1 MNELD
6 KYHDQLAEQEIVNLQ
21 IPPEQD
27 SEATSDMVAGILRRW
42 YIVLLI
48 FLIVCGIGLP
58 AVWLM
63 IKPVY
68 NVTGA
73 IRVAPILADI
83 LSGEEDRG
91 EISNYESFMNTQAEK
106 ITSNAVV
113 QRVADD
119 LVSKK
124 LSFFDDEPTG
134 LVSKWK
140 QKLLGTKT
148 KIEPAMKLKRAIVD
162 QGIILIAANRS
173 SELIK
178 INMQSANIEE
188 AKQIVDSFIRA
199 YMEIEVVNSDED
211 ENRQLAILENRRDF
225 LYEKIEN
232 DRQTIYQ
239 LGQEYGTVA
248 LEGRQDMMLE
258 RVASL
263 LNTKTGVEAQRIKL
277 EAQVQLLER
286 TREQAI
292 SPEELLKMRQDYI
305 NQDPAVVAFTGN
317 ITQLEQ
323 ELIVAQQKLSPM
335 NPDLS
340 RKSELLRILKK
351 HLEDRKQEASSTF
364 DELVAKE
371 TAEAGNKQLV
381 SVRSEL
387 EQTREY
393 EKRLEDILSQQD
405 IQTIGVGRKQ
415 LTIQEL
421 QDRLESTREAYNTV
435 LKRIQNVELQ
445 RKRPTRISVHYNA
458 DISAINDKRI
468 KYSIAM
474 VFGALVCGMGLA
486 YLRDKADQSLRT
498 PDDVAKRIGI
508 RIIGTTTSLNTVKPA
523 LLPEQIVGD
532 YQTIRANLGLL
543 GGKGIPKK
551 LVVTSPGM
559 KEGKTTFAVNLATSL
574 SESGKKVLL
583 IDGDLRKPDVAR
595 LLNLPRDTR
604 GLHDVLCGVKFE
616 QAVFS
621 VASTGLDVL
630 AADFH
635 DAADAYELLAL
646 PSTAKRINMI
656 SKKYDHVIID
666 TPPALVF
673 PDALM
678 WAKIGNAVI
687 LVSYAGHTTLPDL
700 KEAKER
706 LAQTNVK
713 VLGTVLSSVQAEHSY
728 YRHGHSYYAQNA
740 ESRESPRISRRK
752 LMFSMEESPDY
763 ADGSETPESEEPAE
777 DFTSSKSAESRESVE
792 RKRTRKTSR
801 LSEENG
807 EDDNNVSE
815 TDDDNNVSKT
825 DDDNKPVET

>member
-1 MNELD
+1 MRL
-6 KYHDQLAEQEIVNLQ
+6 
-21 IPPEQD
+21 
-27 SEATSDMVAGILRRW
+27 
-42 YIVLLI
+42 
-48 FLIVCGIGLP
+48 
-58 AVWLM
+58 
-63 IKPVY
+63 
-68 NVTGA
+68 
-73 IRVAPILADI
+73 
-83 LSGEEDRG
+83 
-91 EISNYESFMNTQAEK
+91 
-106 ITSNAVV
+106 
-113 QRVADD
+113 
-119 LVSKK
+119 
-124 LSFFDDEPTG
+124 
-134 LVSKWK
+134 K
-140 QKLLGTKT
+140 Q
-148 KIEPAMKLKRAIVD
+148 AIVD
-162 QGIILIAANRS
+162 QGSILVAANRR
-173 SELIK
+173 SELIN
-178 INMQSANIEE
+178 INMQSKNIEE
-188 AKQIVDSFIRA
+188 ARQIVDSFIKA
-199 YMEIEVVNSDED
+199 YMEIEVVSSDED

-225 LYEKIEN
+225 LYEKMEN

-248 LEGRQDMMLE
+248 LEGRQDMMLQ
-258 RVASL
+258 RVSNL
-263 LNTKTGVEAQRIKL
+263 LNTLTSVEAERIKL

-292 SPEELLKMRQDYI
+292 SPEDLLKMRQEYI

-323 ELIVAQQKLSPM
+323 ELIVAKQTLSPM
-335 NPDLS
+335 NPELS
-340 RKSELLRILKK
+340 RKSELLRILKE
-351 HLEDRKQEASSTF
+351 HLEDRRQEASSAF

-371 TAEAGNKQLV
+371 SAEAGNKQLIA
-381 SVRSEL
+381 VRSEL

-393 EKRLEDILSQQD
+393 EKRLMEILSQQD
-405 IQTIGVGRKQ
+405 TQTIGIGRKQ

-421 QDRLESTREAYNTV
+421 QDRLESTKEAYSLV
-435 LKRIQNVELQ
+435 LKRIEALEMQ

-458 DISAINDKRI
+458 DISSINDKRV
-468 KYSIAM
+468 KYSIAL
-474 VFGALVCGMGLA
+474 VFGSLVCGMGLA
-486 YLRDKADQSLRT
+486 HLRDKADQSLRT

-595 LLNLPRDTR
+595 LLNLPRDSR

-616 QAVFS
+616 QAVYS
-621 VASTGLDVL
+621 IASTGLDVL

-646 PSTAKRINMI
+646 SSTAKRINMI
-656 SKKYDHVIID
+656 SRKYDHVIID

-678 WAKIGNAVI
+678 WAKIGNAVV

-728 YRHGHSYYAQNA
+728 YRQGHSYYAQST
-740 ESRESPRISRRK
+740 ESRDDAKISRRK

-763 ADGSETPESEEPAE
+763 ADDPKKHNPEEPAE
-777 DFTSSKSAESRESVE
+777 SFTSSKSAESGESVK
-792 RKRTRKTSR
+792 RKRTKKTSR

-815 TDDDNNVSKT
+815 IDDDNG
-825 DDDNKPVET
+825 PAEA

>member
-6 KYHDQLAEQEIVNLQ
+6 KIQDPVVGQEIVNMQ
-21 IPPEQD
+21 IPPEQSD
-27 SEATSDMVAGILRRW
+27 EATSDMVAGILRRW

-58 AVWLM
+58 VIWLQV
-63 IKPVY
+63 KPVY
-68 NVTGA
+68 SVTGA

-83 LSGEEDRG
+83 LTNEQDRG

-119 LVSKK
+119 LVDKD
-124 LSFFDDEPTG
+124 LSFFKDEPTG

-140 QKLLGTKT
+140 QKILGTKT
-148 KIEPAMKLKRAIVD
+148 KTEPAMKLKQAIVD
-162 QGIILIAANRS
+162 SGTIIVAANRRN
-173 SELIK
+173 ELIK
-178 INMQSANIEE
+178 INMESTNIED

-199 YMEIEVVNSDED
+199 YMDIEVVSSDEG
-211 ENRQLAILENRRDF
+211 ENRKLAILENRRDF
-225 LYEKIEN
+225 LYERIEN

-239 LGQEYGTVA
+239 LGQEYGSVA
-248 LEGRQDMMLE
+248 LQGRQDMMQQ
-258 RVASL
+258 RVVSL
-263 LNTKTGVEAQRIKL
+263 LNTLTGVEAERMKL
-277 EAQVQLLER
+277 EARVQLLER
-286 TREQAI
+286 TREQTIPA
-292 SPEELLKMRQDYI
+292 EELLKMRRDYI
-305 NQDPAVVAFTGN
+305 NQDPAVVAFTGS

-323 ELIVAQQKLSPM
+323 ELIVARQTLSPM
-335 NPDLS
+335 NSELS
-340 RKSELLRILKK
+340 RKTELLRILKT
-351 HLEDRKQEASSTF
+351 HLEDRKQEASNAF
-364 DELVAKE
+364 DNLVAKE

-381 SVRSEL
+381 TVRSEL
-387 EQTREY
+387 DQTREY
-393 EKRLEDILSQQD
+393 ERRLQEILSQQD
-405 IQTIGVGRKQ
+405 TKTIGVGRKQ

-421 QDRLESTREAYNTV
+421 QDRLDSAKGAYNIV
-435 LKRIQNVELQ
+435 LKRIQDLELQ
-445 RKRPTRISVHYNA
+445 RKRPTRISAHYNA
-458 DISAINDKRI
+458 DISSINDKRV
-468 KYSIAM
+468 KYSIAL
-474 VFGALVCGMGLA
+474 VFGSLVCGMGLA
-486 YLRDKADQSLRT
+486 YLRDKADLSLRT

-508 RIIGTTTSLNTVKPA
+508 QIIGTTTSLDAVKPA

-543 GGKGIPKK
+543 GDKGIPKK
-551 LVVTSPGM
+551 LVVTSPNM

-595 LLNLPRDTR
+595 LLNLPKGSR
-604 GLHDVLCGVKFE
+604 GLHDVLCGVKFD

-621 VASTGLDVL
+621 IVSSGLDVL

-646 PSTAKRINMI
+646 SSTAKRINMI

-706 LAQTNVK
+706 LAQANVK

-728 YRHGHSYYAQNA
+728 YRHGHSYYAQSA
-740 ESRESPRISRRK
+740 ESRDSARVSRRK
-752 LMFSMEESPDY
+752 LMFSVEESPDY
-763 ADGSETPESEEPAE
+763 ADDSETSESEDPAE
-777 DFTSSKSAESRESVE
+777 A
-792 RKRTRKTSR
+792 
-801 LSEENG
+801 
-807 EDDNNVSE
+807 
-815 TDDDNNVSKT
+815 
-825 DDDNKPVET
+825 

>member
-6 KYHDQLAEQEIVNLQ
+6 KIQDPAVGQEIVNMQ
-21 IPPEQD
+21 IPPEQSD
-27 SEATSDMVAGILRRW
+27 EATSDMVAGILRRW

-48 FLIVCGIGLP
+48 FLIVCGVGLP
-58 AVWLM
+58 AIWFTV
-63 IKPVY
+63 KPVY

-83 LSGEEDRG
+83 LTGGEDRG
-91 EISNYESFMNTQAEK
+91 GISNYENFKNTQAEK

-119 LVSKK
+119 LVDKN
-124 LSFFDDEPTG
+124 LSYFKNEPTD

-140 QKLLGTKT
+140 QKLLGKKT
-148 KIEPAMKLKRAIVD
+148 QIEPADMLKNAIVD
-162 QGIILIAANRS
+162 RGTIVVGADRRD
-173 SELIK
+173 ELIK
-178 INMQSANIEE
+178 INMISTNVEE
-188 AKQIVDSFIRA
+188 AKQIVDAFIRA
-199 YMEIEVVNSDED
+199 YMGIEVVSSDQD
-211 ENRQLAILENRRDF
+211 ENRKLDILEKRSRF
-225 LYEKIEN
+225 LEEKIESN
-232 DRQTIYQ
+232 RQTIYQ
-239 LGQEYGTVA
+239 LGQEYGDVV
-248 LEGRQDMMLE
+248 LQGRQDMMLQ

-263 LNTKTGVEAQRIKL
+263 LNTLTGVEAERIKL
-277 EAQVQLLER
+277 EAQVKLLER
-286 TREQAI
+286 TRERPI
-292 SPEELLKMRQDYI
+292 PPEELLKMRQDYI
-305 NQDPAVVAFTGN
+305 NEDPAVVSFTGN

-323 ELIVAQQKLSPM
+323 ELIVAKQTLSPT
-335 NPDLS
+335 NPELS
-340 RKSELLRILKK
+340 RRNELLRILKQ
-351 HLEDRKQEASSTF
+351 HLEERKQEASNAF
-364 DELVAKE
+364 DTLVAKE

-381 SVRSEL
+381 TVRSQL

-393 EKRLEDILSQQD
+393 ENRLRETLSEQD
-405 IQTIGVGRKQ
+405 IKTVGIGRKQ
-415 LTIQEL
+415 LMIEEY
-421 QDRLESTREAYNTV
+421 QDKLESAKEEYKLV
-435 LKRIQNVELQ
+435 IKRIQALEFQ
-445 RKRPTRISVHYNA
+445 RERQPRITVHYNA
-458 DISAINDKRI
+458 DIASINDKRV
-468 KYSIAM
+468 KYSIAL
-474 VFGALVCGMGLA
+474 VFGSLVCGMGLA

-532 YQTIRANLGLL
+532 YQTIRTNLGLF

-595 LLNLPRDTR
+595 LLNLPKDSR
-604 GLHDVLCGVKFE
+604 GLHDVLCGVKFD

-646 PSTAKRINMI
+646 PSTAKRINII

-687 LVSYAGHTTLPDL
+687 LVSYAGHTTMPDL

-706 LAQTNVK
+706 LSQINVK

-728 YRHGHSYYAQNA
+728 YRQGHSYYAQST
-740 ESRESPRISRRK
+740 ESRENARVSRRK

-763 ADGSETPESEEPAE
+763 IDDSETDESEEPTE
-777 DFTSSKSAESRESVE
+777 DFTYSESDKPGKSVVQ
-792 RKRTRKTSR
+792 KQTQKTST
-801 LSEENG
+801 LSEEDG
-807 EDDNNVSE
+807 EDFDNDITGSNGDDEPSE
-815 TDDDNNVSKT
+815 A
-825 DDDNKPVET
+825 

>member
-1 MNELD
+1 MEELD
-6 KYHDQLAEQEIVNLQ
+6 KYHGQVAGQEIVNLQ

-27 SEATSDMVAGILRRW
+27 SEGTSDMVAGIFRRW

-58 AVWLM
+58 AVWLLV
-63 IKPVY
+63 KPVY
-68 NVTGA
+68 DVTGA

-106 ITSNAVV
+106 ITSSAVV

-119 LVSKK
+119 LVDKN
-124 LSFFDDEPTG
+124 LYFFEGEPTSRI
-134 LVSKWK
+134 LKWK
-140 QKLLGTKT
+140 QKLLGTQT
-148 KIEPAMKLKRAIVD
+148 TMEPAMKLKQAIVD
-162 QGIILIAANRS
+162 DRS
-173 SELIK
+173 IVVGAKRGSELII
-178 INMQSANIEE
+178 INMQSTNIED

-211 ENRQLAILENRRDF
+211 ENRQLTILENRRDL
-225 LYEKIEN
+225 LYGKIEN

-286 TREQAI
+286 TREQTIA
-292 SPEELLKMRQDYI
+292 PEELLRMRQDYI

-323 ELIVAQQKLSPM
+323 ELIVAQQTLSPM
-335 NPDLS
+335 NPELS
-340 RKSELLRILKK
+340 RRTELLRALKK
-351 HLEDRKQEASSTF
+351 YLEDRKQEASSVF
-364 DELVAKE
+364 DDLVAKE

-393 EKRLEDILSQQD
+393 EKRLDEILSQQD

-421 QDRLESTREAYNTV
+421 QDSLESTKEAYSLV
-435 LKRIQNVELQ
+435 LKRIQNLELQ
-445 RKRPTRISVHYNA
+445 RKRPTRISVHYYA
-458 DISAINDKRI
+458 DIASINDKRA
-468 KYSIAM
+468 KYSMAM
-474 VFGALVCGMGLA
+474 VFGSLVCGMGLA

-559 KEGKTTFAVNLATSL
+559 KEGKTTFSVNLATSL

-595 LLNLPRDTR
+595 LLNLPTGTR

-621 VASTGLDVL
+621 VVSTGLDVL
-630 AADFH
+630 AADLH

-656 SKKYDHVIID
+656 SKQYDHVIID

-728 YRHGHSYYAQNA
+728 YRQGHSYYAQNA
-740 ESRESPRISRRK
+740 ESREGPRTSRRK

-763 ADGSETPESEEPAE
+763 ADDSVASDSEE
-777 DFTSSKSAESRESVE
+777 S
-792 RKRTRKTSR
+792 
-801 LSEENG
+801 G
-807 EDDNNVSE
+807 EDDNNYSC
-815 TDDDNNVSKT
+815 TDDDN
-825 DDDNKPVET
+825 

>member
-6 KYHDQLAEQEIVNLQ
+6 KYHDPMTGQEIVNMQ
-21 IPPEQD
+21 IPPEQNE
-27 SEATSDMVAGILRRW
+27 EATSDMVAGILRRW

-58 AVWLM
+58 AIWLTVE
-63 IKPVY
+63 PVY
-68 NVTGA
+68 SVTGA
-73 IRVAPILADI
+73 IKIAPILADI
-83 LSGEEDRG
+83 LSGEQDRG
-91 EISNYESFMNTQAEK
+91 EISNYESFKNTQAEK
-106 ITSNAVV
+106 IRSNTVV

-119 LVSKK
+119 LVDKN
-124 LSFFDDEPTG
+124 LSFFDNEPTG

-140 QKLLGTKT
+140 RKLLGPQAKL
-148 KIEPAMKLKRAIVD
+148 EPAMKLKKAIVED
-162 QGIILIAANRS
+162 GTILVGADRRD
-173 SELIK
+173 ELIK
-178 INMQSANIEE
+178 IGMESTNIEE

-199 YMEIEVVNSDED
+199 YMEIEVVSSDEG
-211 ENRQLAILENRRDF
+211 ENRNLAILENRRDI
-225 LYEKIEN
+225 LYERIEN

-239 LGQEYGTVA
+239 LGQEYGSVA
-248 LEGRQDMMLE
+248 LEGRQDMMLQ

-263 LNTKTGVEAQRIKL
+263 LNTLTGVEAERIKL
-277 EAQVQLLER
+277 EAQVKLLER
-286 TREQAI
+286 TREQPIPAA
-292 SPEELLKMRQDYI
+292 ELLKMRQDYI
-305 NQDPAVVAFTGN
+305 NEDPMVVAFTGTV
-317 ITQLEQ
+317 TQLEQ
-323 ELIVAQQKLSPM
+323 DIIVAKQSLSPT
-335 NPDLS
+335 NPELS
-340 RKSELLRILKK
+340 RITERLRIFNE
-351 HLEDRKQEASSTF
+351 HLENRKQEASNAF
-364 DELVAKE
+364 DNMVRKE

-381 SVRSEL
+381 TVRSQL

-393 EKRLEDILSQQD
+393 ENSLRDTLSQQD

-421 QDRLESTREAYNTV
+421 QDRLDSTKETYNIV
-435 LKRIQNVELQ
+435 LKRIQDLELQ

-458 DISAINDKRI
+458 DITSINDKRI
-468 KYSIAM
+468 KYSLAL
-474 VFGALVCGMGLA
+474 VFGSLVCGMGLA

-543 GGKGIPKK
+543 GGRGIPKK
-551 LVVTSPGM
+551 LVVTSPNM

-595 LLNLPRDTR
+595 LLNLPKGSR
-604 GLHDVLCGVKFE
+604 GLHDVLSGVKFD

-646 PSTAKRINMI
+646 PSTAKRINII
-656 SKKYDHVIID
+656 SRKYDHVIID

-678 WAKIGNAVI
+678 WAKIGKAVV
-687 LVSYAGHTTLPDL
+687 LVSYAGHTTMPDL
-700 KEAKER
+700 KQAKER
-706 LAQTNVK
+706 LSQINVK

-728 YRHGHSYYAQNA
+728 YRHGHSYYAQSA

-763 ADGSETPESEEPAE
+763 ADDSETAESEEPTE
-777 DFTSSKSAESRESVE
+777 GFTYSKSDKSRKSVM
-792 RKRTRKTSR
+792 RKRTRKTSPR
-801 LSEENG
+801 SKEDSKDF
-807 EDDNNVSE
+807 DDNISE
-815 TDDDNNVSKT
+815 RKGDN
-825 DDDNKPVET
+825 ETTEA

>member
-6 KYHDQLAEQEIVNLQ
+6 KYQDSVAGQEIVNMQ
-21 IPPEQD
+21 IPPEQGD
-27 SEATSDMVAGILRRW
+27 EATSDMVAGILRRW

-48 FLIVCGIGLP
+48 FLIISGIGLP
-58 AVWLM
+58 AIWLM
-63 IKPVY
+63 VKPVHT
-68 NVTGA
+68 VTGA
-73 IRVAPILADI
+73 IRVAPILVDL
-83 LSGEEDRG
+83 LSDEQDRG
-91 EISNYESFMNTQAEK
+91 EISNYENFKNTEAEK
-106 ITSNAVV
+106 IRSNTVI
-113 QRVADD
+113 QRVADN
-119 LVSKK
+119 LVDRN
-124 LSFFDDEPTG
+124 LSFFKDEPTD

-140 QKLLGTKT
+140 RKLLGPQDKL
-148 KIEPAMKLKRAIVD
+148 EPAMKLKKAIVD
-162 QGIILIAANRS
+162 DGTIVIGAGRTD
-173 SELIK
+173 ELIK
-178 INMQSANIEE
+178 ISMESTNLEE

-199 YMEIEVVNSDED
+199 YMEIEVVSSDED
-211 ENRQLAILENRRDF
+211 ENRKLAVLENRRDF
-225 LYEKIEN
+225 LYERIEN

-239 LGQEYGTVA
+239 LGQEYGDVA
-248 LEGRQDMMLE
+248 LQGRQDMMLQ
-258 RVASL
+258 RVANL
-263 LNTKTGVEAQRIKL
+263 MDTLNGVEAERLKL
-277 EAQVQLLER
+277 EARVRLLER
-286 TREQAI
+286 TREQPIPAAD
-292 SPEELLKMRQDYI
+292 LLKMRQDYI
-305 NQDPAVVAFTGN
+305 NEDPAVVAFTEN

-323 ELIVAQQKLSPM
+323 ELIAAKQTLSPT
-335 NPDLS
+335 NPELS
-340 RKSELLRILKK
+340 RKTELLRILKE
-351 HLEDRKQEASSTF
+351 HLEERKQEASNAF
-364 DELVAKE
+364 DNLVAKE
-371 TAEAGNKQLV
+371 TAEAGNKELV
-381 SVRSEL
+381 TVRSQL

-393 EKRLEDILSQQD
+393 ENSLRETLSKQD
-405 IQTIGVGRKQ
+405 IQTVQTGRKQ

-421 QDRLESTREAYNTV
+421 QDRLDTTKEEYSLV
-435 LKRIQNVELQ
+435 LKRIQALELQ
-445 RKRPTRISVHYNA
+445 RKRPARISVYYNA
-458 DISAINDKRI
+458 DIAEINDKRI
-468 KYSIAM
+468 KYSMGI
-474 VFGALVCGMGLA
+474 VFVSLVCGMGLA

-532 YQTIRANLGLL
+532 YQTIRTNLGLL

-595 LLNLPRDTR
+595 LLNLPKGSR

-630 AADFH
+630 AADFQ

-646 PSTAKRINMI
+646 PSTAKRIDII

-678 WAKIGNAVI
+678 WAKIGKAVV
-687 LVSYAGHTTLPDL
+687 LVSYAGHTTMPDL

-706 LAQTNVK
+706 LSQIDAE

-728 YRHGHSYYAQNA
+728 YRHGHSYYAQSA
-740 ESRESPRISRRK
+740 EARESARVSRRK

-763 ADGSETPESEEPAE
+763 I
-777 DFTSSKSAESRESVE
+777 
-792 RKRTRKTSR
+792 
-801 LSEENG
+801 
-807 EDDNNVSE
+807 DDSE
-815 TDDDNNVSKT
+815 TDEPTEV
-825 DDDNKPVET
+825 

>member
-6 KYHDQLAEQEIVNLQ
+6 KYQDPVVGQEIVNMQ
-21 IPPEQD
+21 IPPEQSD
-27 SEATSDMVAGILRRW
+27 EDTSDVVAGIFRRW

-58 AVWLM
+58 AIWLVV
-63 IKPVY
+63 KPVY

-73 IRVAPILADI
+73 IRIAPILADI
-83 LSGEEDRG
+83 LSGEQDRG

-106 ITSNAVV
+106 ITSNMVV

-119 LVSKK
+119 LVDKN
-124 LSFFDDEPTG
+124 LPFFKDEPTDSI
-134 LVSKWK
+134 SKWK

-148 KIEPAMKLKRAIVD
+148 NTEPAMKLKQAIVD
-162 QGIILIAANRS
+162 DGIIIVAADRRN
-173 SELIK
+173 ELIK
-178 INMQSANIEE
+178 INMESSNIEE

-199 YMEIEVVNSDED
+199 YMQIEVVSSDED
-211 ENRQLAILENRRDF
+211 ENRKLAILENRRDF

-239 LGQEYGTVA
+239 LGQEYGSVA
-248 LEGRQDMMLE
+248 LEGRQDMMLQ
-258 RVASL
+258 RVANL
-263 LNTKTGVEAQRIKL
+263 LDTLTGVEAERIKL
-277 EAQVQLLER
+277 EARVQLLER

-292 SPEELLKMRQDYI
+292 PAEELLKMRRDYI
-305 NQDPAVVAFTGN
+305 NEDPAVVAFTGN

-323 ELIVAQQKLSPM
+323 DLIVAKQTLSPT
-335 NPDLS
+335 NPELS
-340 RKSELLRILKK
+340 RKVELLRILKE
-351 HLEDRKQEASSTF
+351 HLEDRKQEASNAF
-364 DELVAKE
+364 DNLVAKE

-381 SVRSEL
+381 TVRSEL

-393 EKRLEDILSQQD
+393 EKRLNDILSQQD
-405 IQTIGVGRKQ
+405 IRTIGVGRKQ
-415 LTIQEL
+415 LTIQEF
-421 QDRLESTREAYNTV
+421 QDRLDSAKEAYNIV
-435 LKRIQNVELQ
+435 LKRIQDLELQ

-458 DISAINDKRI
+458 DISSINDKRI
-468 KYSIAM
+468 KYSIAL
-474 VFGALVCGMGLA
+474 VFGSLVCGMGLA

-595 LLNLPRDTR
+595 LLNLPKGSR
-604 GLHDVLCGVKFE
+604 GLHDVLSGVKFD

-646 PSTAKRINMI
+646 PSTAKRINII

-687 LVSYAGHTTLPDL
+687 LVSFAGHTTMPDL
-700 KEAKER
+700 KQAKER
-706 LAQTNVK
+706 LSQINVK

-728 YRHGHSYYAQNA
+728 YRHGHSYYAQSA
-740 ESRESPRISRRK
+740 ESRDSARVSRRK

-763 ADGSETPESEEPAE
+763 IDDSETTESEEPTE
-777 DFTSSKSAESRESVE
+777 GFTYSKSDESKKSVM
-792 RKRTRKTSR
+792 RKRTKKTSP
-801 LSEENG
+801 LSKEG
-807 EDDNNVSE
+807 SEDFDNNISE
-815 TDDDNNVSKT
+815 RNGDNEPT
-825 DDDNKPVET
+825 EA

>member
-6 KYHDQLAEQEIVNLQ
+6 KYQDQVVRQEIVNMQ
-21 IPPEQD
+21 IPPEQSD
-27 SEATSDMVAGILRRW
+27 EASSDMVAGILRRW
-42 YIVLLI
+42 YIVLLV

-63 IKPVY
+63 VKSVY
-68 NVTGA
+68 DVTGA

-83 LSGEEDRG
+83 LSGEQDRG

-106 ITSNAVV
+106 ITSNTVV

-119 LVSKK
+119 LVDKN
-124 LSFFDDEPTG
+124 LSFFKDEPVG
-134 LVSKWK
+134 LISNWK
-140 QKLLGTKT
+140 RKLLGTQGRL
-148 KIEPAMKLKRAIVD
+148 EPAMKLKNAIVND
-162 QGIILIAANRS
+162 ETIMVAADRRN
-173 SELIK
+173 ELIK
-178 INMQSANIEE
+178 ITMQSTNVEE

-199 YMEIEVVNSDED
+199 YMEIEVVSADED
-211 ENRQLAILENRRDF
+211 ENRQLAILENRRDY

-248 LEGRQDMMLE
+248 LEGRQDMMLQ
-258 RVASL
+258 RVSSL
-263 LNTKTGVEAQRIKL
+263 LTTLTNVEAERIKL

-286 TREQAI
+286 TGEQPI
-292 SPEELLKMRQDYI
+292 SAEELLKMRRDYI
-305 NQDPAVVAFTGN
+305 NEDPAVVAFTED

-323 ELIVAQQKLSPM
+323 DLIVAKQKLTPT
-335 NPDLS
+335 NP
-340 RKSELLRILKK
+340 ELLRKIELLGTLKQ
-351 HLEDRKQEASSTF
+351 HLEDRKQEASNAF
-364 DELVAKE
+364 DNLVAKE
-371 TAEAGNKQLV
+371 AAEAGNKQLTTI
-381 SVRSEL
+381 RSEL
-387 EQTREY
+387 ERQREY
-393 EKRLEDILSQQD
+393 ENRLRETLSQQD
-405 IQTIGVGRKQ
+405 IQTIGIGRKQ

-421 QDRLESTREAYNTV
+421 QDRLESTKEAYDLV
-435 LKRIQNVELQ
+435 LKRIQALELQ

-458 DISAINDKRI
+458 DISSINDKRI
-468 KYSIAM
+468 KYSIAL
-474 VFGALVCGMGLA
+474 VFGSLVCGMGLA
-486 YLRDKADQSLRT
+486 YLRDKADLSLRT

-532 YQTIRANLGLL
+532 YQTIRTNLGLL
-543 GGKGIPKK
+543 GSKGIPKK

-574 SESGKKVLL
+574 AESGKKVLL

-595 LLNLPRDTR
+595 LLNLPSDSR

-673 PDALM
+673 PDALL

-687 LVSYAGHTTLPDL
+687 LVSFAGHTTLPDL

-706 LAQTNVK
+706 LAQINVK

-728 YRHGHSYYAQNA
+728 YRHGHSYYAQSA
-740 ESRESPRISRRK
+740 ESREGPRASRRK
-752 LMFSMEESPDY
+752 LMF
-763 ADGSETPESEEPAE
+763 
-777 DFTSSKSAESRESVE
+777 
-792 RKRTRKTSR
+792 
-801 LSEENG
+801 
-807 EDDNNVSE
+807 
-815 TDDDNNVSKT
+815 
-825 DDDNKPVET
+825 